1 MAEDPKAGSGINYQV
16 DNFNSRK
23 KAQRANELKKAKD
36 KLEQIRSKSTV
47 KRFVK
52 KEIKP
57 EPIISLKTKKA
68 QTLTTSA
75 DKPKEIIQ
83 SKKMST
89 GSASQLSKQSKL
101 KNLMDKAVYAA
112 NKLKKK

>member
-1 MAEDPKAGSGINYQV
+1 MSEDINNRGGSNMYRSERRV
-16 DNFNSRK
+16 NRK
-23 KAQRANELKKAKD
+23 KQAARTGLVKGKISNNEKKQSIYAG
-36 KLEQIRSKSTV
+36 
-47 KRFVK
+47 
-52 KEIKP
+52 P
-57 EPIISLKTKKA
+57 ETPMLKTKKA
-68 QTLTTSA
+68 QTLATSA

>member
-16 DNFNSRK
+16 DSFSLK
-23 KAQRANELKKAKD
+23 ERAKRAKEKAKEKARGGLIEGKISD
-36 KLEQIRSKSTV
+36 KQ
-47 KRFVK
+47 K
-52 KEIKP
+52 KQSIYAGP
-57 EPIISLKTKKA
+57 ETPMMKTKKA
-68 QTLTTSA
+68 QTLATSA

-89 GSASQLSKQSKL
+89 GSASQLSKQSRL